1 MEIKA
6 SISQIR
12 ISPRKLRLLTRDL
25 RNLKPQKALE
35 KLQFFPQKGKIF
47 LQKLIKQGVANA
59 VNNFKL
65 SADNL
70 VIKEIQVSEGPSIK
84 RMDKSHG
91 ARFDRGLLKKR
102 SSRLLLVLTEKV
114 EEKTEVEPEKEEKK
128 VKTKKTVKVIKDQKG
143 ETSGK

>member
-1 MEIKA
+1 MEVKA
-6 SISQIR
+6 SVSQIR

-25 RNLKPQKALE
+25 RKLNPKVAIE
-35 KLQFFPQKGKIF
+35 KLQFFPQKGRII

-70 VIKEIQVSEGPSIK
+70 IISEIQVNEGPSIK

-102 SSRLLLVLTEKV
+102 SSRLLLVLS
-114 EEKTEVEPEKEEKK
+114 EKEVISKK
-128 VKTKKTVKVIKDQKG
+128 EG
-143 ETSGK
+143 ETSGPKS